1 MSLSRFWSACFF
13 DNTTAI
19 LFSFSALVGSL
30 RHAQRMVGGVGLL
43 NSWTT
48 AKKVSLLEYFFAYA
62 IMKKF
67 WIPFDI
73 FPFPLR
79 SQRHCCQME
88 KRRFLHKTPQQP
100 M

>member
-1 MSLSRFWSACFF
+1 
-13 DNTTAI
+13 
-19 LFSFSALVGSL
+19 
-30 RHAQRMVGGVGLL
+30 MVGGVGLL
-43 NSWTT
+43 KSWTT

-79 SQRHCCQME
+79 STHDIAAKW
-88 KRRFLHKTPQQP
+88 KRGGSFTKPP
-100 M
+100 